1 MKPALSY
8 SKSDVTPADESTLG
22 RKSDWIGIIG
32 STACLMHCV
41 ALPAL
46 FYVLQLGWGFDS
58 RWYDYAFALI
68 ALGAVGYSVR
78 RISSTTLKTLLLI
91 SFVLFVSGL
100 FLEHT
105 YSFGTIL
112 LHIGSFGLI
121 TGHALN
127 LRKHYKKHPLASA
140 RPSVAANPSS
150 ATIPRLHPQP
160 ASSL

>member
-1 MKPALSY
+1 MKPARVY
-8 SKSDVTPADESTLG
+8 STSEMTKPDGSMLG

-58 RWYDYAFALI
+58 HWYDYAFALI

-78 RISSTTLKTLLLI
+78 KITSISLKALLLI
-91 SFVLFVSGL
+91 SIVLFVSGL
-100 FLEHT
+100 VLEHT
-105 YSFGTIL
+105 YSFSKTL
-112 LHIGSFGLI
+112 LHIGSLGLI

-127 LRKHYKKHPLASA
+127 LRKHYRKKPLTSV
-140 RPSVAANPSS
+140 RPSVAAGSSS
-150 ATIPRLHPQP
+150 ATVPRLHPQA